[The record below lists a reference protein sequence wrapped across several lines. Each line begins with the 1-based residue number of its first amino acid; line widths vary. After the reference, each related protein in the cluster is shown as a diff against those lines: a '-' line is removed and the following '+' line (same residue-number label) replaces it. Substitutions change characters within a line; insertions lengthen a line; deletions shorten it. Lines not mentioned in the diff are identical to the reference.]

1 MANSDKN
8 ILITPQTGQSAN
20 PTIKFTGGANNA
32 ANTVTLTVEND
43 GSLNFSSSLGDLFNI
58 TNSFTGVLFSVND
71 ANTVPIIEIEDTGT
85 IYLNEIKGQTLIGTA
100 THDGLSK
107 LQVVGNTTLDGTLNT
122 IGGKRI
128 APFKTSV
135 TYNVTVADKTS
146 AHPYFGQGSNL
157 AYFIDGIESPHIILY
172 PDIQY
177 TFDQSDGSNSGHPLA
192 FYLDAGKGT
201 GYTVNYTYN
210 GTEGQAGGAAVITIT
225 GNTPALLYYQCTQH
239 GFMGYGASIYSRT
252 LYGFDTDDLDEGSTN
267 LYFTDARAQGAF
279 SQGTGVTISSGTI
292 SIGQNVATN
301 QTPQFAGLQTN
312 GTITINNGASRRFVG
327 PELHL
332 TGDGDVI
339 TLNADAPGVAP
350 TANVAI
356 VVNRGSATDSY
367 IGWDESN
374 DKWVVHDGTSEKT
387 ILTSSSTTI
396 DADTLDGQDGTYYLD
411 YSNFSNTPS
420 SILDFNITDGNA
432 GQVLQTDGNGN
443 FSFTTVTGGGGGG
456 GSGFV
461 AVNVYHYTSSG
472 SSTFGTATNQWLYFQ
487 PFVNGSLVDD
497 SNYAANSA
505 TGIVTITPAPTTGSE
520 VTIWAY
526 NTSVLD
532 NVDLLSVAN
541 TGDLTVTGDISA
553 TNIDASGYINYGQA
567 QQGTGTGSLNTTAG
581 VNIFTFTSN
590 NYRSAKL
597 MIWIT
602 RNSDAKQ
609 QVTEALVLV
618 NGSQPQITTYGTIS
632 TDTTPLAEYDA
643 VYDAGTGTTNVQI
656 TCAVAQNHSYK
667 YQYTLLES

>member
-1 MANSDKN
+1 MADSDKN
-8 ILITPQTGQSAN
+8 ILITPQTGQTAK
-20 PTIKFTGGANNA
+20 PTIEFTGKT
-32 ANTVTLTVEND
+32 NTPVTLTVEDD
-43 GSLNFSSSLGDLFNI
+43 GSLEFSSAVGDLFSI
-58 TNSFTGVLFSVND
+58 TNSLSGIVFSAND
-71 ANTVPIIEIEDTGT
+71 ANNVPIIEVDSDGT
-85 IYLNEIKGQTLIGTA
+85 NYLNEFKGQTLIGTA

-122 IGGKRI
+122 KSGKRI
-128 APFKTSV
+128 APYTDTV
-135 TYNVTVADKTS
+135 TYTVTVATKTS
-146 AHPYFGQGSNL
+146 SHPYFGLGSGN
-157 AYFIDGIESPHIILY
+157 AYVIDGVEAPHLILY
-172 PDIQY
+172 PNIEY
-177 TFDQSDGSNSGHPLA
+177 RFDQSDGTNSTHPLA
-192 FYLDAGKGT
+192 FYLDAGKNA
-201 GYTVNYTYN
+201 GYTVNYNYN
-210 GTEGQAGGAAVITIT
+210 GTAGQAGAIATITIT
-225 GNTPALLYYQCTQH
+225 GDSPALIYYQCQSH
-239 GFMGYGASIYSRT
+239 PYMGYSASIYSHS
-252 LYGFDTDDLDEGSTN
+252 LHGFDTDDLGEGSTN

-279 SQGTGVTISSGTI
+279 SQGTGVTINSGTI
-292 SIGQNVATN
+292 SIGQDVAST
-301 QTPQFAGLQTN
+301 QSPIFAGLTTN

-350 TANVAI
+350 TANIAI

-374 DKWVVHDGTSEKT
+374 DKWVVHDGTSEGT
-387 ILTSSSTTI
+387 ILTTSSTTI
-396 DADTLDGQDGTYYLD
+396 DADTLDGQDGTHYLD
-411 YSNFSNTPS
+411 YTNFSNTPS

-432 GQVLQTDGNGN
+432 GQLLQTDGNGN

-456 GSGFV
+456 SGSGFV

-497 SNYAANSA
+497 SNYVANSQ
-505 TGIVTITPAPTTGSE
+505 TGIVTISPAPTTGSD

-526 NTSVLD
+526 NTSVLT

-567 QQGTGTGSLNTTAG
+567 QQGTGTGSLNTTSG

-590 NYRSAKL
+590 NYRAAKL

-609 QVTEALVLV
+609 QVTEALILV

-632 TDTTPLAEYDA
+632 TDTTPLAVYDA
-643 VYDAGTGTTNVQI
+643 VYNSGTGTTNLEI